1 MFIDYDNF
9 AKMKKLETLLDL
21 CNETELEFGS
31 AIIYEE
37 ETGNMIVDVAKGESI
52 SEKFKHLALL
62 CEKSIPDYYVTSV
75 RVNKYNNIIIYVK
88 G

>member
-1 MFIDYDNF
+1 MFINTDDF
-9 AKMKKLETLLDL
+9 TSMRKLEDFLDTLNYVGIDYV
-21 CNETELEFGS
+21 T
-31 AIIYEE
+31 AIIYDE
-37 ETGNMIVDVAKGESI
+37 ETGNLITEIHKDESI

-75 RVNKYNNIIIYVK
+75 KTNKYNNIIFYVK